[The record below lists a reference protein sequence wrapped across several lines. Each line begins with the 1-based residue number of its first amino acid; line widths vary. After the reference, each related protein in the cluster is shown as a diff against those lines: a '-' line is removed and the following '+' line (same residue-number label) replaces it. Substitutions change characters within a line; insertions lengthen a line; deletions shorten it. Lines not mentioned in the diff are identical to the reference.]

1 MKRLL
6 IFLLSALSLTVYAQQ
21 KKVAVYVTGNDPI
34 NDIVGSRL
42 VDGIARNG
50 KYIAIERTAS
60 FLSELSKEQSYQL
73 TGAVDDNEIS
83 RLGKQ
88 FGVDYVCVAS
98 AFDIWGTEKYIST
111 RLIDVETAEVVV
123 SSSSNGTITSSSQLI
138 AALNTLSDGLLSS
151 FETSK
156 LSTAK
161 KVAVY
166 VTRTGNKDVDI
177 ILGDQ
182 LVAGFAHSGR
192 YFAIERTQGFLN
204 QLSKEQDYQHTGAVD
219 DAELTRL
226 GKQFGVQYVCIAK
239 TSQLLGDYF
248 ISTRLIDVETA
259 TVVNSWNLE
268 GAQLSNAQGV
278 VTAAQ
283 EIARKLSG
291 RTIEEEKHFQIE
303 EAKRIERE
311 RLEREEQERLRKERE
326 AEQERL
332 RIQKEEEERRLA
344 KINRPWTELLK
355 KVGRNVSYRYLRDIG
370 WYIGGWC
377 DNKCGRGIN
386 YHHSDSYTYIECG
399 YFDGFLDG
407 YGMIVNIYGDAI
419 WNTRSAW
426 AYVGDWKNGKKS
438 GEGSLYDKSG
448 KLIYYGK
455 FFNDK
460 PTGHYV
466 SDNSYASYTFQVINY
481 ENGDKYIGELKNGQK
496 HGRGLYIYESGDAWY
511 GRFQNDKRDGYGIYA
526 YYSGNYSK
534 GKWFGNT
541 KIE

>member
-6 IFLLSALSLTVYAQQ
+6 IFLLSALSLTAFAQQ

-42 VDGIARNG
+42 VEGIARNS

-60 FLSELSKEQSYQL
+60 FLSELSKEQSYQQ

-166 VTRTGNKDVDI
+166 VSRTGNKDVDI

-226 GKQFGVQYVCIAK
+226 GKQFGVHYVCIAK
-239 TSQLLGDYF
+239 TSQLFGDYF

-259 TVVNSWNLE
+259 TVINSWNKE
-268 GAQLSNAQGV
+268 GAQLSNAQDV

-283 EIARKLSG
+283 EIAGKLSG
-291 RTIEEEKHFQIE
+291 RTIEEEKYFQIE

-311 RLEREEQERLRKERE
+311 RLEREERLRKE
-326 AEQERL
+326 QELKR
-332 RIQKEEEERRLA
+332 Q
-344 KINRPWTELLK
+344 ELLAQ
-355 KVGRNVSYRYLRDIG
+355 GYLDLG
-370 WYIGGWC
+370 LPSGTLWKNANEGG
-377 DNKCGRGIN
+377 N
-386 YHHSDSYTYIECG
+386 YARYTYNEAVSRFGNKLPTKQQLEELKSKCTWTWTGSG
-399 YFDGFLDG
+399 YKVIGPNGNSIYLPAAG
-407 YGMIVNIYGDAI
+407 YRNCYGDVWSVGTLSGYWSSTPNNSDHACYL
-419 WNTRSAW
+419 SFSSSEVYM
-426 AYVGDWKNGKKS
+426 YVNGRC
-438 GEGSLYDKSG
+438 
-448 KLIYYGK
+448 
-455 FFNDK
+455 
-460 PTGHYV
+460 
-466 SDNSYASYTFQVINY
+466 
-481 ENGDKYIGELKNGQK
+481 
-496 HGRGLYIYESGDAWY
+496 RGYSVRLV
-511 GRFQNDKRDGYGIYA
+511 QNL
-526 YYSGNYSK
+526 
-534 GKWFGNT
+534 
-541 KIE
+541 

>member
-6 IFLLSALSLTVYAQQ
+6 ILLLSVFSLSVVAQQ

-34 NDIVGSRL
+34 NDIIGSRL
-42 VDGIARNG
+42 VDGIAKSG

-60 FLSELSKEQSYQL
+60 FLSELSKEQSYQQ
-73 TGAVDDNEIS
+73 TGVVDDNEIS

-88 FGVDYVCVAS
+88 FGVNYVCVAS
-98 AFDIWGTEKYIST
+98 AFDVWGTEKYIST

-123 SSSSNGTITSSSQLI
+123 SSSSNGSIASSSQLI

-151 FETSK
+151 FEQSK

-166 VTRTGNKDVDI
+166 VSRTGNKDVDI

-182 LVAGFAHSGR
+182 LVAGFAQSGR

-226 GKQFGVQYVCIAK
+226 GKQFGVHYVCIAK
-239 TSQLLGDYF
+239 TSQLFGDYF

-283 EIARKLSG
+283 EIAGKLSG
-291 RTIEEEKHFQIE
+291 RTIEEEKQFQIE

-311 RLEREEQERLRKERE
+311 RLEREEQERLRKELKR
-326 AEQERL
+326 Q
-332 RIQKEEEERRLA
+332 
-344 KINRPWTELLK
+344 ELLAQGYVDLGLPSGTLWK
-355 KVGRNVSYRYLRDIG
+355 NANE
-370 WYIGGWC
+370 GG
-377 DNKCGRGIN
+377 N
-386 YHHSDSYTYIECG
+386 YARYTYNEAVSRFG
-399 YFDGFLDG
+399 
-407 YGMIVNIYGDAI
+407 N
-419 WNTRSAW
+419 
-426 AYVGDWKNGKKS
+426 
-438 GEGSLYDKSG
+438 
-448 KLIYYGK
+448 KL
-455 FFNDK
+455 
-460 PTGHYV
+460 PTK
-466 SDNSYASYTFQVINY
+466 QQL
-481 ENGDKYIGELKNGQK
+481 EELKNKCTWTWTGSGYK
-496 HGRGLYIYESGDAWY
+496 VIGPNGNSIYLPAAGNRSCYGSVVVDVGTYGHYWSSTPDISDYAWFLYFDSSAAYMLDNYRCYGLSV
-511 GRFQNDKRDGYGIYA
+511 RLVQNL
-526 YYSGNYSK
+526 
-534 GKWFGNT
+534 
-541 KIE
+541 